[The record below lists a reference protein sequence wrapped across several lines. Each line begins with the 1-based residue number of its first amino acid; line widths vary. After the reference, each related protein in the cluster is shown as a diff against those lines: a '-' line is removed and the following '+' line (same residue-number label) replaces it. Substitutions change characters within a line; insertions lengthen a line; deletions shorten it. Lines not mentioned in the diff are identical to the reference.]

1 MIQLRNDTP
10 DQGSIMPSKKA
21 KEAAR
26 QLIEQ
31 LPDDVS
37 WSELAYKI
45 AMRASIE
52 RGLRQSDAGQFI
64 SQEAIERRFGIRR

>member
-1 MIQLRNDTP
+1 MIQSRNDTP
-10 DQGSIMPSKKA
+10 DQGSSMSSKKA

-31 LPDDVS
+31 LPDDMS

-52 RGLRQSDAGQFI
+52 RGLCQSDAGQFI
-64 SQEAIERRFGIRR
+64 SQEDVERRFGITR